1 MTLTKH
7 IEDVRAGIKAG
18 RYGSEAAVS
27 QGIVLRLLQALG
39 WPTYDT
45 QVVCPEFSLSGR
57 RVDYG
62 LCHPSNKPVA
72 FIEVKQIGQSD
83 GAERQL
89 FEYAFHVG
97 VPLAILTD
105 GQEWNF
111 FLPAEQG
118 DYTERRVYKLDMVER
133 DVAESVTR
141 LERYLSYAQV
151 SSGAAIA
158 AAREDYKNVSRSRQM
173 LNTLPDAWSKLVAEE
188 DELLL
193 ELIADKVE
201 SLCGFKPDVD
211 TVARFLRENV
221 GLRVMQQAVA
231 QGPRRPPPLPSAL
244 APATAPAPA
253 STLRQASSG
262 PLVSKPGSVG
272 YIFDGKFTPCRN
284 GRDVLVAVFEVLAK
298 RDPTFLERFA
308 ARPKHGRTRRYLAR
322 SPDELYPGRPDLARE
337 HSFKLLSGWHVGTNV
352 SHAQIER
359 IIEMACEVSRIRFGK
374 ELIVNVGE

>member
-1 MTLTKH
+1 MSLTKH
-7 IEDVRAGIKAG
+7 IDDVRAGIQAG
-18 RYGSEAAVS
+18 RYGNEAAVS

-39 WPTYDT
+39 WPTFDT

-57 RVDYG
+57 RVDYA

-133 DVAESVTR
+133 DVEESVAR

-158 AAREDYKNVSRSRQM
+158 SAREDYKNVSRSRQM
-173 LNTLPDAWSKLVAEE
+173 LSTLPDAWSKLVAEE

-193 ELIADKVE
+193 ELLADKVE
-201 SLCGFKPDVD
+201 SLCGFKPDVN

-221 GLRVMQQAVA
+221 SLRGSQPTALPA
-231 QGPRRPPPLPSAL
+231 RRASPPPLNSP
-244 APATAPAPA
+244 APAPTTWSPIA
-253 STLRQASSG
+253 QPVVPR
-262 PLVSKPGSVG
+262 PGGVG
-272 YIFDGKFTPCRN
+272 YTFEGRFTPCRN
-284 GRDVLVAVFEVLAK
+284 GREVLVAVFEALAT
-298 RDPTFLERFA
+298 RDATFLERFA

-322 SPDELYPGRPDLARE
+322 SPEELYPGRADLAQE
-337 HSFKLLSGWHVGTNV
+337 HSFKLRSGWYVGTNV

-359 IIEMACEVSRIRFGK
+359 IIEMACEVSRVRFGK
-374 ELIVNVGE
+374 DLIVAVGE

>member
-1 MTLTKH
+1 MSLTKH

-18 RYGSEAAVS
+18 RYGNEAAVS

-57 RVDYG
+57 RVDYA
-62 LCHPSNKPVA
+62 LCHPPSKAAA

-97 VPLAILTD
+97 VQLAILTD

-118 DYTERRVYKLDMVER
+118 DYAERRVYKLDMVER
-133 DVAESVTR
+133 DISESVAR

-158 AAREDYKNVSRSRQM
+158 AAREDYKNVSRNRQM
-173 LNTLPDAWSKLVAEE
+173 LSTLPEAWSKLVAEE

-193 ELIADKVE
+193 ELVADKVE
-201 SLCGFKPDVD
+201 SLCGFKPDID
-211 TVARFLRENV
+211 TVARFLGENV
-221 GLRVMQQAVA
+221 SLRGNQQAVA
-231 QGPRRPPPLPSAL
+231 QGPRTATPSPPAL
-244 APATAPAPA
+244 SPAPATRPMGGVTTA
-253 STLRQASSG
+253 TRLSG
-262 PLVSKPGSVG
+262 VG
-272 YIFDGKFTPCRN
+272 YTFDGRFVACRN
-284 GRDVLVAVFEVLAK
+284 GREVLVAVFEALAA
-298 RDPTFLERFA
+298 RDSTFLERFA

-322 SPDELYPGRPDLARE
+322 SPDELYPGRADLAKE
-337 HSFKLLSGWHVGTNV
+337 HFFRLQSGWCVGTNV

-359 IIEMACEVSRIRFGK
+359 IIEMACEVSKVRFGK

>member
-1 MTLTKH
+1 MSLTKH
-7 IEDVRAGIKAG
+7 IEDVRAGVKAG
-18 RYGSEAAVS
+18 RYGNEAAVS

-39 WPTYDT
+39 WPTYET

-57 RVDYG
+57 RVDYA
-62 LCHPSNKPVA
+62 LCHPPNKPVA

-133 DVAESVTR
+133 DVSESVAR

-173 LNTLPDAWSKLVAEE
+173 LSTLPEAWSKLVAEE

-193 ELIADKVE
+193 ELLADKVE

-221 GLRVMQQAVA
+221 SLRGNHQSVA
-231 QGPRRPPPLPSAL
+231 QGSRTATPSPP
-244 APATAPAPA
+244 APAPA
-253 STLRQASSG
+253 PATKPANESTAVAKLG
-262 PLVSKPGSVG
+262 GVG
-272 YIFDGKFTPCRN
+272 FAFDGRFVACRN
-284 GRDVLVAVFEVLAK
+284 GREVLVAVFEALAK
-298 RDPTFLERFA
+298 RDSTFLERFA

-322 SPDELYPGRPDLARE
+322 SPDELYPGRQDLARE
-337 HSFKLLSGWHVGTNV
+337 HFFKLHSGWYVGTNV

-359 IIEMACEVSRIRFGK
+359 IIEMACEVSKVRFGK
-374 ELIVNVGE
+374 ELIVNIGE

>member
-18 RYGSEAAVS
+18 RYGNEAAVS

-45 QVVCPEFSLSGR
+45 QVVCPEYSLSGR
-57 RVDYG
+57 RVDYA

-133 DVAESVTR
+133 DVAESDAR

-173 LNTLPDAWSKLVAEE
+173 LSTLPEAWAKLVAEE

-193 ELIADKVE
+193 ELLADKVE

-211 TVARFLRENV
+211 TVARFLRDNV
-221 GLRVMQQAVA
+221 GLRGSSQSVA
-231 QGPRRPPPLPSAL
+231 QGPRTPPSTPTP
-244 APATAPAPA
+244 PAPAPTSRPNSA
-253 STLRQASSG
+253 PSPEPRLG
-262 PLVSKPGSVG
+262 GVG
-272 YIFDGKFTPCRN
+272 YSFEGRFTPCRN
-284 GRDVLVAVFEVLAK
+284 GREVLVAVFEALAK
-298 RDPTFLERFA
+298 RDSTFLERFA

-322 SPDELYPGRPDLARE
+322 TAEDLYPGRPDLARE
-337 HSFKLLSGWHVGTNV
+337 HSFRLQSGWYVGKT
-352 SHAQIER
+352 
-359 IIEMACEVSRIRFGK
+359 
-374 ELIVNVGE
+374 

>member
-1 MTLTKH
+1 MTLTEH

-18 RYGSEAAVS
+18 RYGNEAAVS

-45 QVVCPEFSLSGR
+45 QVVCPEYSLSGR
-57 RVDYG
+57 RVDYA

-118 DYTERRVYKLDMVER
+118 DYSERRVYKLDVVER
-133 DVAESVTR
+133 DVTESGTR
-141 LERYLSYAQV
+141 LDRYLSYV
-151 SSGAAIA
+151 HISSGAAIA
-158 AAREDYKNVSRSRQM
+158 AAREDYKNVSRGRQM
-173 LNTLPDAWSKLVAEE
+173 LGTLPEAWAKLVAEE

-193 ELIADKVE
+193 ELVADKVE

-221 GLRVMQQAVA
+221 SLRSSSQNSA
-231 QGPRRPPPLPSAL
+231 QGPRTPASAPLQ
-244 APATAPAPA
+244 PAPT
-253 STLRQASSG
+253 ST
-262 PLVSKPGSVG
+262 SKPTAASPPQPKSGGIG
-272 YIFDGKFTPCRN
+272 YSFEGRFTTCRN
-284 GRDVLVAVFEVLAK
+284 GREVLIAVFEALAQ
-298 RDPTFLERFA
+298 RDSTFLERFA
-308 ARPKHGRTRRYLAR
+308 SRPKHGRTRRYLAR
-322 SPDELYPGRPDLARE
+322 TAEELYPGRPDLARE
-337 HSFKLLSGWHVGTNV
+337 HSFKLQSGWYVGTNL
-352 SHAQIER
+352 SHARIER
-359 IIEMACEVSRIRFGK
+359 IVEMACEVSRVRFGK

>member
-1 MTLTKH
+1 MSLTKH

-18 RYGSEAAVS
+18 SYGNEAAVS
-27 QGIVLRLLQALG
+27 QGIVLRLLQVLG

-57 RVDYG
+57 RVDYA
-62 LCHPSNKPVA
+62 LCHPLNKPVA

-133 DVAESVTR
+133 DVSESVAR
-141 LERYLSYAQV
+141 LERYLSYAEV

-173 LNTLPDAWSKLVAEE
+173 LSTLPEAWSKLVAEE

-193 ELIADKVE
+193 DLLADKVE

-221 GLRVMQQAVA
+221 SLRGSHQTVA
-231 QGPRRPPPLPSAL
+231 LKPRTATPSPPP
-244 APATAPAPA
+244 APATKPTVG
-253 STLRQASSG
+253 STAVARPVG
-262 PLVSKPGSVG
+262 VG
-272 YIFDGKFTPCRN
+272 YVFDGRFVTCRN
-284 GRDVLVAVFEVLAK
+284 GREVLVAVFETLAA
-298 RDPTFLERFA
+298 RDSTFLERFA

-322 SPDELYPGRPDLARE
+322 SPDELYLGRPDLARA
-337 HSFKLLSGWHVGTNV
+337 HSFRLQSGWYVGTNV

-359 IIEMACEVSRIRFGK
+359 IIEMACEVSKVRFGK
-374 ELIVNVGE
+374 ELIVNIGE

>member
-1 MTLTKH
+1 MTLTNH

-18 RYGSEAAVS
+18 RYGNEASVS

-62 LCHPSNKPVA
+62 LCHPSNKPVG

-118 DYTERRVYKLDMVER
+118 DYSERRVYKLDVLER
-133 DVAESVTR
+133 EVAESVAR
-141 LERYLSYAQV
+141 LERYLSYPRV

-158 AAREDYKNVSRSRQM
+158 AAREDYRNVSRSRQM
-173 LNTLPDAWSKLVAEE
+173 LSTLPEAWSKLVLEE
-188 DELLL
+188 DDLLL
-193 ELIADKVE
+193 ELLADKVE

-211 TVARFLRENV
+211 TVARFFRENV
-221 GLRVMQQAVA
+221 GLHKHLQAA
-231 QGPRRPPPLPSAL
+231 PQASRPPP
-244 APATAPAPA
+244 PATPIA
-253 STLRQASSG
+253 SPTASVIPISS
-262 PLVSKPGSVG
+262 PVPTTRHGSTG
-272 YIFDGKFTPCRN
+272 YTFDGRFVACRN
-284 GRDVLVAVFEVLAK
+284 GREVLVSVFEDLAR
-298 RDPTFLERFA
+298 RDSTFLERFA

-322 SPDELYPGRPDLARE
+322 TPDELYPGRPDLARE
-337 HSFKLLSGWHVGTNV
+337 HFFKLESGWYVGTNV
-352 SHAQIER
+352 SHARIER
-359 IIEMACEVSRIRFGK
+359 IIEMACEVSRVRYGK
-374 ELIVNVGE
+374 ELIVSIAE

>member
-1 MTLTKH
+1 LTTAC
-7 IEDVRAGIKAG
+7 V
-18 RYGSEAAVS
+18 
-27 QGIVLRLLQALG
+27 
-39 WPTYDT
+39 
-45 QVVCPEFSLSGR
+45 
-57 RVDYG
+57 
-62 LCHPSNKPVA
+62 KPVA

-118 DYTERRVYKLDMVER
+118 NYSERRVYKLDIVER

-141 LERYLSYAQV
+141 LERYLSYARV
-151 SSGAAIA
+151 SSGAAIT

-173 LNTLPDAWSKLVAEE
+173 LSTLPEAWSKLVAEE

-193 ELIADKVE
+193 ELLADKVE

-211 TVARFLRENV
+211 TVARFLRDNV
-221 GLRVMQQAVA
+221 GLRSSPSITAQATRA
-231 QGPRRPPPLPSAL
+231 SSPSAL
-244 APATAPAPA
+244 SLAPAQTTKLSIVPQMDA
-253 STLRQASSG
+253 
-262 PLVSKPGSVG
+262 KPGG
-272 YIFDGKFTPCRN
+272 IGFTFDGRFTPCRS
-284 GRDVLVAVFEVLAK
+284 GRHVLVAVFEALAK
-298 RDPTFLERFA
+298 RDSTFLERFA

-322 SPDELYPGRPDLARE
+322 SPEELYPGRPDLARE
-337 HSFKLLSGWHVGTNV
+337 HSHKLLSGWHVGTNV

-359 IIEMACEVSRIRFGK
+359 IIEMACEVSRVSYGR
-374 ELIVNVGE
+374 ELIVNIAE

>member
-1 MTLTKH
+1 MTLAKH

-57 RVDYG
+57 RVDYA

-133 DVAESVTR
+133 DVVESVTR

-173 LNTLPDAWSKLVAEE
+173 LSTLPDAWSKLVAEE

-221 GLRVMQQAVA
+221 GLRAIQLFVA
-231 QGPRRPPPLPSAL
+231 QGPRRQPPLP
-244 APATAPAPA
+244 PAPAPA
-253 STLRQASSG
+253 LISKQTSPAS
-262 PLVSKPGSVG
+262 PAAHPGGIG
-272 YIFDGKFTPCRN
+272 YTFEGRFTPCRT
-284 GRDVLVAVFEVLAK
+284 GRDVLVAVFEALAK
-298 RDPTFLERFA
+298 KDSTFLERFA

-322 SPDELYPGRPDLARE
+322 LPEELYPSRPDLARE
-337 HSFKLLSGWHVGTNV
+337 HSFKLQSGWHVGTNV

-359 IIEMACEVSRIRFGK
+359 IIEMACEVSKVSFGK

>member
-1 MTLTKH
+1 MSLTRS

-18 RYGSEAAVS
+18 RYGNEAAVS

-57 RVDYG
+57 RVDYA
-62 LCHPSNKPVA
+62 LCHPSNRPVA

-118 DYTERRVYKLDMVER
+118 DYAERRVYKLDMVER
-133 DVAESVTR
+133 DVSESVAR
-141 LERYLSYAQV
+141 LERYLSYTQV
-151 SSGAAIA
+151 SSGAAID
-158 AAREDYKNVSRSRQM
+158 AAREDYKNVSRGRQM
-173 LNTLPDAWSKLVAEE
+173 LSTLPEAWSKLVAEE

-193 ELIADKVE
+193 ELLADKVE

-221 GLRVMQQAVA
+221 GLSGSRQAVA
-231 QGPRRPPPLPSAL
+231 QVPRASSVALPRS
-244 APATAPAPA
+244 APAPTLKPTA
-253 STLRQASSG
+253 GSTTEARSCG
-262 PLVSKPGSVG
+262 VG
-272 YIFDGKFTPCRN
+272 YTFEGQFVACRN
-284 GRDVLVAVFEVLAK
+284 GREVLEAVFEALAK
-298 RDPTFLERFA
+298 RDASFLERFA

-322 SPDELYPGRPDLARE
+322 KPDELYPGRPDLARE
-337 HSFKLLSGWHVGTNV
+337 HFVRLQSGWYIGTNV

-374 ELIVNVGE
+374 ELIVNVGG

>member
-1 MTLTKH
+1 MNLTSH
-7 IEDVRAGIKAG
+7 IEDVRAGIKDG
-18 RYGSEAAVS
+18 RYGNEAAVS
-27 QGIVLRLLQALG
+27 QGIVLRLLQVLG

-45 QVVCPEFSLSGR
+45 QVVCPEFSLGGR
-57 RVDYG
+57 RVDYA
-62 LCHPSNKPVA
+62 LCHPVNKPVA

-89 FEYAFHVG
+89 FEYAFHAG

-118 DYTERRVYKLDMVER
+118 DYTERRVYKLDIVER
-133 DVAESVTR
+133 DVSESETR
-141 LERYLSYAQV
+141 LERYLSYARV
-151 SSGAAIA
+151 SSGSAIA

-173 LNTLPDAWSKLVAEE
+173 LSTLPEAWAKLVKEE
-188 DELLL
+188 DDLLL
-193 ELIADKVE
+193 ELLADKVE

-221 GLRVMQQAVA
+221 GLRGNQQNGA
-231 QGPRRPPPLPSAL
+231 QGSKLTAPSPPPSMP
-244 APATAPAPA
+244 
-253 STLRQASSG
+253 TL
-262 PLVSKPGSVG
+262 GSDRIFVTTQNGVG
-272 YIFDGKFTPCRN
+272 YCLDGQFVPCRN
-284 GRDVLVAVFEVLAK
+284 GREVLIRVFEALAT
-298 RDPTFLERFA
+298 RDATFLERFA

-322 SPDELYPGRPDLARE
+322 SPSELYPGRPDLAE
-337 HSFKLLSGWHVGTNV
+337 HSFRLKSGWYVGTNA

-359 IIEMACEVSRIRFGK
+359 IIEMACEVSKVHFGS

>member
-1 MTLTKH
+1 MSLTKH

-18 RYGSEAAVS
+18 RYGNEAAVS

-57 RVDYG
+57 RVDYA

-173 LNTLPDAWSKLVAEE
+173 LSTLPEAWAKLVAEE

-193 ELIADKVE
+193 ELLADKVE
-201 SLCGFKPDVD
+201 SLCGFKPNVD

-221 GLRVMQQAVA
+221 GLRGSQQATA
-231 QGPRRPPPLPSAL
+231 QGTRTPPPLP
-244 APATAPAPA
+244 PA
-253 STLRQASSG
+253 SAPVQNA
-262 PLVSKPGSVG
+262 KPMIAVPSETRLGSVG
-272 YIFDGKFTPCRN
+272 YTFEGRFTPCRN
-284 GRDVLVAVFEVLAK
+284 GREVLITVFEALAT
-298 RDPTFLERFA
+298 RDATFLERFA

-322 SPDELYPGRPDLARE
+322 SPEELYPGRPDLARE
-337 HSFKLLSGWHVGTNV
+337 YSFTLQSGWHVGTNV

-359 IIEMACEVSRIRFGK
+359 IIEMACEVSRVRFGK

>member
-1 MTLTKH
+1 MSLTKH
-7 IEDVRAGIKAG
+7 IEDVRTGIKAG
-18 RYGSEAAVS
+18 RYGNEASVS

-45 QVVCPEFSLSGR
+45 QIVCPEFSLGGR
-57 RVDYG
+57 RVDYA

-133 DVAESVTR
+133 DVTESVTR

-158 AAREDYKNVSRSRQM
+158 YAREDYKNVSRSRQM
-173 LNTLPDAWSKLVAEE
+173 LSTLPEAWSKLVAEE

-193 ELIADKVE
+193 ELLADKVE

-211 TVARFLRENV
+211 TVARFLRDNV
-221 GLRVMQQAVA
+221 GLRGGQQ
-231 QGPRRPPPLPSAL
+231 
-244 APATAPAPA
+244 ATAPASRAVQPTPPA
-253 STLRQASSG
+253 PAPAPRPPVAPPAYGRLG
-262 PLVSKPGSVG
+262 GVG
-272 YIFDGKFTPCRN
+272 YTFEGRFTPCRN
-284 GRDVLVAVFEVLAK
+284 GRDVLVAVFEALAK
-298 RDPTFLERFA
+298 RDATFLERFA

-322 SPDELYPGRPDLARE
+322 SPEALYPGRLDLARE
-337 HSFKLLSGWHVGTNV
+337 HSFKLQSGWYVGTNV

-359 IIEMACEVSRIRFGK
+359 IIEMACEVSRIRFGQ